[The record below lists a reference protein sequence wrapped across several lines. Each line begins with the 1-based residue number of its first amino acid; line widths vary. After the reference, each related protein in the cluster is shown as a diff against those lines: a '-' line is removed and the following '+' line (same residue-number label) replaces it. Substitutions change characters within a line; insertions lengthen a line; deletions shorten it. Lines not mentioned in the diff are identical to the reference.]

1 MNALARNAL
10 NVYQSTGFD
19 SAVEFSDQHQLV
31 GMLFNAL
38 LDSLADA
45 RRHLQ
50 DRAFSQKSEKVT
62 RSQKILYGLRSTLD
76 FEHGGEL
83 ARSLDSLYDYCLR
96 RLSSANAENNE
107 AALAEVASLMSEIR
121 EAWQLMPTRE
131 MPGKQ

>member
-45 RRHLQ
+45 RRYMQ
-50 DRAFSQKSEKVT
+50 DRDFSQKSENVT

-76 FEHGGEL
+76 FEQGGEL